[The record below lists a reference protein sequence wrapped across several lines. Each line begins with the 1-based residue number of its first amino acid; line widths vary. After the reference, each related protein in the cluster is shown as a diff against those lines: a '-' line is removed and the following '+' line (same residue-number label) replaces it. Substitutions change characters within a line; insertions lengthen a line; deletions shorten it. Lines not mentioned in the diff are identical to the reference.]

1 MVKTGRRRW
10 PSPAIVVAVLALLA
24 ALVGTAVAGPGA
36 GTSAITKAK
45 VKKVAKK
52 QINKRLP
59 WETGDIADAA
69 VTAPKIAD
77 GAVTSGKFFLS
88 VVQNHDFG
96 LVEASNCTGR
106 PGQSPTLLIPAPGI
120 TATDHVLV
128 TPPPGFADTFV
139 LTAVPDPAN
148 NQVVVSACNNFFA
161 GSGDPDAGGGPYKI
175 LVIR

>member
-1 MVKTGRRRW
+1 MRGITGVRLN
-10 PSPAIVVAVLALLA
+10 PALIVAVLALIA
-24 ALVGTAVAGPGA
+24 ALAGTALAGPGA

-45 VKKVAKK
+45 VKKVANK

-59 WETGDIADAA
+59 WKTGDIADAA
-69 VTAPKIAD
+69 VTTPKIAD

-88 VVQNHDFG
+88 VVQEHNFG
-96 LVEASNCTGR
+96 LVDQSNCTGQ
-106 PGQSPTLLIPAPGI
+106 PGQSPTLSVSTPGI

-139 LTAVPDPAN
+139 LTGVPDPAN
-148 NQVVVSACNNFFA
+148 NRVVVSACNNFFA
-161 GSGDPDAGGGPYKI
+161 GSGDPDGAGGPYKV